1 MAAPAP
7 AVVEFLSSRDSIF
20 CVSAAS
26 QKAKVGPMH
35 RSCTLSILLL
45 VSASVTS
52 FGQMPATPS
61 PSPAPVTLRSV
72 LLSELHST
80 HDKAEWFTPMNTAVA
95 GLTAEQAKWV
105 PQNAQG
111 KRDPEANHSVGML
124 AYHLVFWNENALAR
138 LRGEKPANPSSN
150 DETFNDFEAAHWEDI
165 VQRLDRVMKNLEA
178 EVERMPEE
186 KLAKAAPTI
195 SHISTHNAY
204 HTGQILY
211 VRKLQGSWNPA
222 NGVK

>member
-1 MAAPAP
+1 MRMRR
-7 AVVEFLSSRDSIF
+7 FF
-20 CVSAAS
+20 
-26 QKAKVGPMH
+26 
-35 RSCTLSILLL
+35 ILYVLL
-45 VSASVTS
+45 FILISVTNS
-52 FGQMPATPS
+52 FAQTEAKPS
-61 PSPAPVTLRSV
+61 PPPATLRSV
-72 LLSELHST
+72 LLSQLRST
-80 HDKAEWFTPMNTAVA
+80 HDKAEWFTPVNTAVA

-111 KRDPEANHSVGML
+111 KRDPNANHSVGML

-138 LRGEKPANPSSN
+138 LRGEKPSGPSNN
-150 DETFNDFEAAHWEDI
+150 DETFNNFDPAHWDDI

-178 EVERMPEE
+178 EVEKMPEE
-186 KLAKAAPTI
+186 KLAEVASTI
-195 SHISTHNAY
+195 AHIGTHNAY